1 MGWPLARGLKKIA
14 PALWVCAL
22 VAMAAQGVEETVEA
36 MLSSVRLEQ
45 YQPIFDQEGYVF
57 ASDLG
62 EAEPEEI
69 EALVE
74 KCEMKRPEARRL
86 AKAIRSRTAD
96 GGASSDVAVVTAAAA
111 RLTQEARAAKLLSTC
126 NESTDIVDEAKL
138 DRALDSADQS
148 SKSLQAKAG
157 SVESAQA
164 RLAAQQAEFEQLQ
177 REIRAAEAAVEHRRQ
192 ELERQ
197 RSQQASADT
206 AKEQPLL
213 DIGDDA
219 VFAAGP
225 KHLTPASLGTPPN
238 YPAQTTEGFLLTP
251 AANEYQPALSGLLT
265 DLPTN
270 MLVET
275 LNPEPLSTQS
285 YERAP
290 KTSKAALADELG
302 DDGMLDLSS
311 SSSSEEEEAEAK
323 AKNGSDDDDESDVA
337 VNVVSTP
344 PRPTKPS
351 ALGFGAAPSTEMPE
365 LAESDEVDG
374 SSLSAAGRAL
384 LDKKGATNRLGSA
397 QAELVALRA
406 AVAAEREAK
415 DAALSEL
422 TT

>member
-1 MGWPLARGLKKIA
+1 
-14 PALWVCAL
+14 
-22 VAMAAQGVEETVEA
+22 MAAQGVEETVEA

-45 YQPIFDQEGYVF
+45 YQPIFEQEGYVF

-126 NESTDIVDEAKL
+126 NESTDTVDEAKL

-197 RSQQASADT
+197 RSQQASAGT

-270 MLVET
+270 MLVDT

-422 TT
+422 AT